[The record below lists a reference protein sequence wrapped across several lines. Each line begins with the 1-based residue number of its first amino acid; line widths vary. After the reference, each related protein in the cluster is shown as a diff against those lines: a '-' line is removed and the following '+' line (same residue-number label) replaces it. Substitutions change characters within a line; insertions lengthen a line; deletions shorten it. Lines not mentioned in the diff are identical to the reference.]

1 VRAYPLPSP
10 HLLLDQ
16 PDLVRPQP
24 VQRIHPLVDLAL
36 ERGDLLPKVI
46 PVPLT
51 LAAAPLPLTL
61 AAAPLPLTLAA
72 APLPLACSRSERERG
87 TGGEGQI
94 SGAAFCR

>member
-1 VRAYPLPSP
+1 MRAYPLPSP

-61 AAAPLPLTLAA
+61 AAAPLPL
-72 APLPLACSRSERERG
+72 ACSRSERERG

>member
-61 AAAPLPLTLAA
+61 AAAPLPL
-72 APLPLACSRSERERG
+72 ACSRSERERG